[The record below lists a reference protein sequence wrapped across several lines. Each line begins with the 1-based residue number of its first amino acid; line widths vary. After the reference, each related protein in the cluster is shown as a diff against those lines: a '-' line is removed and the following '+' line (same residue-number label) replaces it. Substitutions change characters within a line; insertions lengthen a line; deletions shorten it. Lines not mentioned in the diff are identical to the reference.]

1 MNDRHNSQYIRM
13 TKTPVNRLII
23 SLAIPTIIS
32 MLVTDIYNMAD
43 TYFVGT
49 INTSATAATGIV
61 VAIMSILQ
69 ALGFMFGHGAGSN
82 ISRLLGSENKEG
94 AREYGATSFWLS
106 ILVGILSMIFGL
118 LFLDPMLRLMGST
131 ETILPYARIYG
142 WYILIAAPA
151 FTASC
156 VCNNILRYEGM
167 AFFAMIGLTFGGVL
181 NIFGDYLLVHIFH
194 MGIGGAGLSTT
205 ISQYI
210 SLLILMLPF
219 IQGKTQAKLGL
230 QYFKG
235 RRQNI
240 KNILTCGI
248 PSLARQGLNSISTMV
263 LNGSVA
269 MYGDA
274 AVAAIS
280 VATRVVNLMFCIAIG
295 IGQGLQPVAAF
306 NYGAKYYSRVKEGL
320 KFSLMIASSLMLALA
335 FITFFHAET
344 LVHLFRNDPEVIAI
358 GKVALRFLCVSFVF
372 MPLASFGAMMFQAI
386 GESGIATILSALR
399 SGGVLIPVIVLFSSL
414 WGLKG
419 LEMAQAV
426 SEILSGLFSIP
437 FIFRSVHR
445 FPKDHYGES

>member
-32 MLVTDIYNMAD
+32 MLVTNIYNMAD

-167 AFFAMIGLTFGGVL
+167 AFFAMIGLTFGGIL

-263 LNGSVA
+263 
-269 MYGDA
+269 
-274 AVAAIS
+274 
-280 VATRVVNLMFCIAIG
+280 
-295 IGQGLQPVAAF
+295 
-306 NYGAKYYSRVKEGL
+306 
-320 KFSLMIASSLMLALA
+320 
-335 FITFFHAET
+335 
-344 LVHLFRNDPEVIAI
+344 
-358 GKVALRFLCVSFVF
+358 
-372 MPLASFGAMMFQAI
+372 
-386 GESGIATILSALR
+386 
-399 SGGVLIPVIVLFSSL
+399 
-414 WGLKG
+414 
-419 LEMAQAV
+419 
-426 SEILSGLFSIP
+426 
-437 FIFRSVHR
+437 
-445 FPKDHYGES
+445 